1 MAPRNDIPKQ
11 GPAQLSRVPG
21 LGFLKYTLQRFAD
34 DHAQQR
40 AAALTYTTLLA
51 LVPLLAIS
59 FAVFSAFPAYEG
71 IREQLQA
78 FVFENFVPQVGPTVL
93 EHLQEFVGKTG
104 RLTAVGVVFLAVT
117 AIILLSN
124 ISSAFNAIWRVRQSR
139 SLLLRLPAYWLILTA
154 PPILMGAAMSLSGY
168 LFAMAQASG
177 VGAYTGP
184 LVQLA
189 ALVPPVLQI
198 VGLFLLY
205 IFAPNYPVRW
215 RDALVG
221 AATAGVVLELLKAG
235 FGFYVTHFPTY
246 QTIYGALATFPIFLL
261 WMYLAWMIVLYGAEM
276 AAARPEWRAGVS
288 RETAR
293 ERSPAAIL
301 AAAAA
306 ILALLLAVSHRGG
319 GLRRRLLIRRA
330 SQPTDL
336 IDRAAD
342 LLLRKRY
349 ISRTDSGE
357 LVLSR
362 DLDTVT
368 LSELLRDL
376 GLSVTP
382 IAAGVCR
389 EPWGAEFSQA
399 LLAAE
404 EAGREPMDTPLK
416 KLLQM
421 PEDSRTRLSRAG
433 EDEAEDEDAG
443 EDGEHQD
450 GDYKPKLL
458 AWLGL
463 AWLATR

>member
-1 MAPRNDIPKQ
+1 
-11 GPAQLSRVPG
+11 
-21 LGFLKYTLQRFAD
+21 
-34 DHAQQR
+34 
-40 AAALTYTTLLA
+40 
-51 LVPLLAIS
+51 
-59 FAVFSAFPAYEG
+59 
-71 IREQLQA
+71 
-78 FVFENFVPQVGPTVL
+78 
-93 EHLQEFVGKTG
+93 
-104 RLTAVGVVFLAVT
+104 
-117 AIILLSN
+117 
-124 ISSAFNAIWRVRQSR
+124 
-139 SLLLRLPAYWLILTA
+139 
-154 PPILMGAAMSLSGY
+154 
-168 LFAMAQASG
+168 
-177 VGAYTGP
+177 
-184 LVQLA
+184 
-189 ALVPPVLQI
+189 
-198 VGLFLLY
+198 LY
-205 IFAPNYPVRW
+205 IFAPNFPVRW

-261 WMYLAWMIVLYGAEM
+261 WMYLAWIVVLYGAEM

-288 RETAR
+288 RETAL
-293 ERSPAAIL
+293 ERSPAAVL

-368 LSELLRDL
+368 LSELHRDL
-376 GLSVTP
+376 GLSVSP
-382 IAAGVCR
+382 IAAGVSR
-389 EPWGAEFSQA
+389 EPWGAELSQA

-404 EAGREPMDTPLK
+404 EAERKLMETPLK
-416 KLLQM
+416 RLLQM

-433 EDEAEDEDAG
+433 EDDAEDEDAG